1 MTVTSTQKLDIGRP
15 YRLLVT
21 VLQWVPLAMNAV
33 LLVLSVVELTVAIWS
48 SIIGCTIC
56 GGLIRSDFVVSILS
70 RPTHSQHILI
80 KWRVK

>member
-33 LLVLSVVELTVAIWS
+33 LLVLSVVEITVAIWS

-70 RPTHSQHILI
+70 RPNT
-80 KWRVK
+80 